1 MRNIIYTFMVLNSN
15 IMVEYALIK
24 VRPETKKVTSRLAKK
39 HSLNM
44 LDFME
49 AMANY
54 FDTTGVNPKDQVILS
69 PAEELKKFRDTIIS
83 FMRKQE
89 NDFIKPTFGKMDT
102 LIARFIKYIEEE
114 APKNTEV
121 AGQNKMKSLALSGE
135 KSTEEKRGSLVS
147 ETAKNDLNSEEYK
160 LLQEKLNK
168 SELKLK
174 TTKEYL
180 ENILSHTEYKITGIE
195 RKPVIDLP
203 MGDINGY
210 KKFIKLL

>member
-1 MRNIIYTFMVLNSN
+1 
-15 IMVEYALIK
+15 
-24 VRPETKKVTSRLAKK
+24 
-39 HSLNM
+39 
-44 LDFME
+44 
-49 AMANY
+49 
-54 FDTTGVNPKDQVILS
+54 
-69 PAEELKKFRDTIIS
+69 
-83 FMRKQE
+83 MRKQE

>member
-1 MRNIIYTFMVLNSN
+1 
-15 IMVEYALIK
+15 MVEYALIK

-49 AMANY
+49 AMAEY

-69 PAEELKKFRDTIIS
+69 PAEELKKLRDTLVS

-114 APKNTEV
+114 APKKDD
-121 AGQNKMKSLALSGE
+121 AGGQNKLKNIVASSKILPGENKEIHENENVKSETKSEEYNLLLEKYETLELKFSITKKYFEKVLSHVQE
-135 KSTEEKRGSLVS
+135 KSTGL
-147 ETAKNDLNSEEYK
+147 
-160 LLQEKLNK
+160 
-168 SELKLK
+168 
-174 TTKEYL
+174 TK
-180 ENILSHTEYKITGIE
+180 
-195 RKPVIDLP
+195 KPVIELP
-203 MGDINGY
+203 MGDIDEY
-210 KKFIKLL
+210 KMYLKKL

>member
-1 MRNIIYTFMVLNSN
+1 MVLNSN

-49 AMANY
+49 AMAQY
-54 FDTTGVNPKDQVILS
+54 FDTTGVNPKDMQVLS
-69 PAEELKKFRDTIIS
+69 PAEELKKLRDTLVS

-114 APKNTEV
+114 APKNGDAAT
-121 AGQNKMKSLALSGE
+121 QNKIKSLALSGE
-135 KSTEEKRGSLVS
+135 IIKEEKRG
-147 ETAKNDLNSEEYK
+147 TAESGIIKNDVNSEEYK

-168 SELKLK
+168 AELKLK

-180 ENILSHTEYKITGIE
+180 ENILSHTENKYTGME
-195 RKPVIDLP
+195 RKPVIELP
-203 MGDINGY
+203 MGDINEY
-210 KKFIKLL
+210 KKYLKTL

>member
-1 MRNIIYTFMVLNSN
+1 MVLNSN

-102 LIARFIKYIEEE
+102 LIARFVTYIEEE

>member
-1 MRNIIYTFMVLNSN
+1 MADYASIKIKSKTKNSADRLMKKFEMN
-15 IMVEYALIK
+15 GLEFYDSVMEYFE
-24 VRPETKKVTSRLAKK
+24 V
-39 HSLNM
+39 
-44 LDFME
+44 
-49 AMANY
+49 
-54 FDTTGVNPKDQVILS
+54 TGVNPKDQVILS

-114 APKNTEV
+114 APKNGEV
-121 AGQNKMKSLALSGE
+121 TGQNKMKSLALSGE
-135 KSTEEKRGSLVS
+135 IVKEEKKGPAPG
-147 ETAKNDLNSEEYK
+147 EAAKNDVNIDQYK
-160 LLQEKLNK
+160 DLQEKLNK

-203 MGDINGY
+203 MGDIN
-210 KKFIKLL
+210 

>member
-1 MRNIIYTFMVLNSN
+1 MAKYETLNSN
-15 IMVEYALIK
+15 G
-24 VRPETKKVTSRLAKK
+24 ETKITIARLAKK
-39 HSLNM
+39 FDMSLVDF
-44 LDFME
+44 LD
-49 AMANY
+49 AMAKY
-54 FDTTGVNPKDQVILS
+54 FEVTGVNPKDQVILS

-121 AGQNKMKSLALSGE
+121 TGQNKMKSLVLSGE
-135 KSTEEKRGSLVS
+135 IVKEERKGPVPG
-147 ETAKNDLNSEEYK
+147 EAAKNDVNIDQYK
-160 LLQEKLNK
+160 ELQEKLNK

-180 ENILSHTEYKITGIE
+180 ENILSHTENKSTGLE

-203 MGDINGY
+203 IGDINDY
-210 KKFIKLL
+210 KKYVKTL

>member
-1 MRNIIYTFMVLNSN
+1 MKIIIFTFMVLNSN

-54 FDTTGVNPKDQVILS
+54 FDTTGVNPRDMQVLS

-89 NDFIKPTFGKMDT
+89 NDVIKPTFGKMDT
-102 LIARFIKYIEEE
+102 LIARFVKYIDEE
-114 APKNTEV
+114 APKNGDPG
-121 AGQNKMKSLALSGE
+121 GQNKLKNIVSSSKMLTDENKEIHENKNVKSETKNEEYNLLLEEYETLELKFSTTKKYFEKVLSHVQE
-135 KSTEEKRGSLVS
+135 KSTG
-147 ETAKNDLNSEEYK
+147 
-160 LLQEKLNK
+160 LNK
-168 SELKLK
+168 
-174 TTKEYL
+174 
-180 ENILSHTEYKITGIE
+180 
-195 RKPVIDLP
+195 KPVIELP
-203 MGDINGY
+203 MGDINEY
-210 KKFIKLL
+210 KVYLKRL

>member
-1 MRNIIYTFMVLNSN
+1 MAKYETLNSN
-15 IMVEYALIK
+15 GD
-24 VRPETKKVTSRLAKK
+24 TKITIVRLAKK
-39 HSLNM
+39 FDMSLVDF
-44 LDFME
+44 LD
-49 AMANY
+49 AMAKY
-54 FDTTGVNPKDQVILS
+54 FEVTGVNPKDQVVLS

-121 AGQNKMKSLALSGE
+121 TGQNKMKSLPLSGE
-135 KSTEEKRGSLVS
+135 NFKEEKKGPAPG
-147 ETAKNDLNSEEYK
+147 EAAKNDVNSDLYK
-160 LLQEKLNK
+160 ELQEKLNK

-180 ENILSHTEYKITGIE
+180 ENILSHTENKSTGLNK
-195 RKPVIDLP
+195 KPVIELP
-203 MGDINGY
+203 MGDINEY

>member
-1 MRNIIYTFMVLNSN
+1 
-15 IMVEYALIK
+15 
-24 VRPETKKVTSRLAKK
+24 
-39 HSLNM
+39 M

-49 AMANY
+49 AMAKY

-69 PAEELKKFRDTIIS
+69 PAEELKKFRDTIVS

-114 APKNTEV
+114 APKNAEV

-135 KSTEEKRGSLVS
+135 IIKEEKKGSAES
-147 ETAKNDLNSEEYK
+147 ETVKNDVNSDQYK
-160 LLQEKLNK
+160 ELQEKLNK

-180 ENILSHTEYKITGIE
+180 ENILSHTENKIYRDGKKTG
-195 RKPVIDLP
+195 
-203 MGDINGY
+203 Y
-210 KKFIKLL
+210 

>member
-1 MRNIIYTFMVLNSN
+1 MAKYETLNSN
-15 IMVEYALIK
+15 G
-24 VRPETKKVTSRLAKK
+24 ETKITIARLAKK
-39 HSLNM
+39 FDMSLVDF
-44 LDFME
+44 LD
-49 AMANY
+49 AMAKY
-54 FDTTGVNPKDQVILS
+54 FEVTGVNPKDQVILS

-147 ETAKNDLNSEEYK
+147 ETAKNDLNSEQYK

-180 ENILSHTEYKITGIE
+180 EHILSHTEYKSTGLQ
-195 RKPVIDLP
+195 RKPVIELP
-203 MGDINGY
+203 MGDIDEY
-210 KKFIKLL
+210 KKYLKTL